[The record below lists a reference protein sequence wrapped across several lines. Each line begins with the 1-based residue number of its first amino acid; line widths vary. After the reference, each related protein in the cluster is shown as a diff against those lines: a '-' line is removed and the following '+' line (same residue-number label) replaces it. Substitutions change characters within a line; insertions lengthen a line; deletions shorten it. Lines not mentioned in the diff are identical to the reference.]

1 MDWEKYESMKLIE
14 IKDTFAADKP
24 VNNAAG
30 NAGAAAGALP
40 VETQAKIRMEPSGED
55 TGSIAWRQL
64 FIVNEFNELSFSM
77 RKITIE
83 TTLMWFMFF
92 YLVLGWQWI
101 AETNPIWNKKNSP
114 MIPFNDFLKFFLISF
129 IILCITIV

>member
-1 MDWEKYESMKLIE
+1 
-14 IKDTFAADKP
+14 
-24 VNNAAG
+24 
-30 NAGAAAGALP
+30 
-40 VETQAKIRMEPSGED
+40 
-55 TGSIAWRQL
+55 
-64 FIVNEFNELSFSM
+64 M